1 MNIEIKAIHF
11 ELPEDYHE
19 LIEKKMRKIEFAQDM
34 IVNLV
39 CTASKAK
46 DYSLEADIHFR
57 WGKVHHIKVEDFD
70 LREGISKLSE
80 KIEAKV
86 AKEKG
91 KIKEHT
97 K

>member
-1 MNIEIKAIHF
+1 MNIEIKAIRF

-19 LIEKKMRKIEFAQDM
+19 LIEKKLQKIEFAQDM
-34 IVNLV
+34 IVNLLCSV
-39 CTASKAK
+39 SKAK

-57 WGKVHHIKVEDFD
+57 WGKIHHIKVKDFD
-70 LREGISKLSE
+70 LREGIDKLSD

-86 AKEKG
+86 KKEKG